1 MNASVQRMVRDASP
15 DTRYQIERLLRQDAD
30 DRAWAE
36 QLGPAYRQGDVA
48 RLLGKSRQAVSADS
62 SLLRLEMRDG
72 EIGYPVF
79 QFDGRRALPGIR
91 EMIAILGPVAAS
103 PWTVAA
109 WLTSASTIL
118 DGRTPI
124 QALRDGHIEAVT
136 AAARQAAEALGR

>member
-1 MNASVQRMVRDASP
+1 MSASMQRMVRDASP

-48 RLLGKSRQAVSADS
+48 RLLGKSRQAVSADN

-72 EIGYPVF
+72 EIGYPIF
-79 QFDGRRALPGIR
+79 QFDGRRKLPGIR
-91 EMIAILGPVAAS
+91 EAVETLGPVTAS
-103 PWTVAA
+103 NWTIAS
-109 WLTSASTIL
+109 WLTSPSATL
-118 DGRTPI
+118 DGRKPI

-136 AAARQAAEALGR
+136 AAARQAAEALGH